1 MNFFTADLHL
11 GSNEILTRENR
22 PFKDMNDFKN
32 YFISIWN
39 KQVKEG
45 DVLWVV
51 GDFVNYNNN
60 YKLSREEVENV
71 LAIVKRINCSVILL
85 IGNGEERILRDLYN
99 DDFEQFCLACKEVG
113 FYDVK
118 RDTVIEMQGRQFY
131 CNHYP
136 RNHRKNMV
144 NLFAHTH
151 RATGLW
157 KPYGLNVGCDLNHFR
172 LFSETEIFRLL
183 EMKEKW
189 WDTDIDNMCME

>member
-60 YKLSREEVENV
+60 YKLSK
-71 LAIVKRINCSVILL
+71 KR
-85 IGNGEERILRDLYN
+85 GR
-99 DDFEQFCLACKEVG
+99 
-113 FYDVK
+113 K
-118 RDTVIEMQGRQFY
+118 RFSY
-131 CNHYP
+131 C
-136 RNHRKNMV
+136 
-144 NLFAHTH
+144 
-151 RATGLW
+151 
-157 KPYGLNVGCDLNHFR
+157 
-172 LFSETEIFRLL
+172 
-183 EMKEKW
+183 
-189 WDTDIDNMCME
+189 